1 LIMISAGTVLVAS
14 LSERSGK
21 GFPFFTEKKL
31 KKLFQGLVC
40 TTVRGNGRACEWLL
54 PVSVDPDKCRQRFY
68 F

>member
-1 LIMISAGTVLVAS
+1 LISAGTVLVAS

-40 TTVRGNGRACEWLL
+40 TTVRGTGELVNG
-54 PVSVDPDKCRQRFY
+54 FY
-68 F
+68 QCL